1 MKNLLISEEQFNNND
16 FAIVEMTDDFGSFET
31 NVAFKPM
38 EQLDIVEGDK
48 YDDCISYYFENWT
61 DWCDIIENG
70 LDEMVITKVIKM
82 W

>member
-16 FAIVEMTDDFGSFET
+16 FATVEITDDFGSFQT
-31 NVAFKPM
+31 IVAFKPM
-38 EQLDIVEGDK
+38 EQLGIVEGDK
-48 YDDCISYYFENWT
+48 DDDYIAYYFENWK
-61 DWCDIIENG
+61 DWCEFNENG